1 METECYLVSDF
12 SDICHPHARSGE
24 CILMIFKLPR
34 MIIRVVQMRCEKFRY
49 FGELL
54 IILKHPSVHRNIQHI
69 LPLPPVPECDFSKII
84 LGTVYRCQNRLRQN
98 MATIAVKST
107 IYGQNCIKYVI
118 WRK

>member
-12 SDICHPHARSGE
+12 SGICHPHARSGE

-54 IILKHPSVHRNIQHI
+54 IILKHPNVHTMSKRLNVVIAASVIH
-69 LPLPPVPECDFSKII
+69 C
-84 LGTVYRCQNRLRQN
+84 
-98 MATIAVKST
+98 
-107 IYGQNCIKYVI
+107 
-118 WRK
+118 

>member
-1 METECYLVSDF
+1 MAGGGGGEHGGEAQPPLQVTWRCLSVDVVSVVSSEQWAALSTMETECYLVSDF

-54 IILKHPSVHRNIQHI
+54 IILKHPNVDTPS
-69 LPLPPVPECDFSKII
+69 
-84 LGTVYRCQNRLRQN
+84 
-98 MATIAVKST
+98 ST
-107 IYGQNCIKYVI
+107 
-118 WRK
+118 

>member
-1 METECYLVSDF
+1 METECYLESDF

-54 IILKHPSVHRNIQHI
+54 IILKHPIEHLLLHQDFRKSSFEAVVFEIAKPRTFAMNQNI
-69 LPLPPVPECDFSKII
+69 FSAYQRHLAFPKF
-84 LGTVYRCQNRLRQN
+84 RHAFQ
-98 MATIAVKST
+98 K
-107 IYGQNCIKYVI
+107 
-118 WRK
+118 